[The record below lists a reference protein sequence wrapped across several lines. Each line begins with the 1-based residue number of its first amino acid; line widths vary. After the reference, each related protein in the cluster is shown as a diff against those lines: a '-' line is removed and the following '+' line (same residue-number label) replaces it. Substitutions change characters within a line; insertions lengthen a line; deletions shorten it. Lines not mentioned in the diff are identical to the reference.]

1 MNKKH
6 QLKRPQ
12 RNQDI
17 RAAIDKAGL
26 RYWWVAEELGVACGT
41 LSNHLRRELPQEEKL
56 EVLAAVRRLADRLNP
71 QASEPACS
79 EVTLEARATLPRQS
93 W

>member
-1 MNKKH
+1 MHKAM
-6 QLKRPQ
+6 QQKRPL

-17 RAAIDKAGL
+17 RAAIAQAGL

-41 LSNHLRRELPQEEKL
+41 LSNRLRKELSQEEKQA
-56 EVLAAVRRLADRLNP
+56 VLAAVQRLADRLGT
-71 QASEPACS
+71 PAFPCR
-79 EVTLEARATLPRQS
+79 EVTLEARATIPERS